1 MRLSEWFIAKLGKIP
16 DISKYSVNQF
26 IGLVSM
32 IIATDKGR
40 QMLTGGKK
48 IASAIQTAGHVTYF
62 THQGDIHVVEIN
74 NKIKDLSLENELFI
88 IRNTKPRVDEDDRIL
103 IIDSIKRFGY
113 TPDQLLS
120 FGTDQIVALGKFI
133 VETYTRYFEF
143 NEKERTC
150 TFEDMIFDIERCE
163 IIRKKYLKSKVKNRG
178 K

>member
-1 MRLSEWFIAKLGKIP
+1 MRLSEWFMIKIGKIP

-26 IGLVSM
+26 IGLVSVIM
-32 IIATDKGR
+32 GVNKGKP
-40 QMLTGGKK
+40 MLTGGKK
-48 IASAIQTAGHVTYF
+48 IAFAIQTAGHVTYF

-88 IRNTKPRVDEDDRIL
+88 IRNTKPRVDEDDRVL
-103 IIDSIKRFGY
+103 IVDSIKRFGY

-120 FGTDQIVALGKFI
+120 FSTDQIVALGKFL
-133 VETYTRYFEF
+133 VETHTRYFEF

-150 TFEDMIFDIERCE
+150 TFEDIIFDIERCE
-163 IIRKKYLKSKVKNRG
+163 IIKKKYLKSKIKNRG